1 MNDVTLQSSNI
12 SHCFLMRNDYQPN
25 LRASQ
30 RRRSAFNSICLPHE
44 NCPTPRAH
52 SRVCLQD
59 VRFSNRPVEVKRFQ
73 THHDCDVDV
82 TCGLALLFG
91 IGAKAFPSWD
101 SRTRWNDLYRG
112 LAVVVGRSKRTCE
125 LTSSTVP
132 RGTSFHRLVELEFP
146 PIALDSERPHAA
158 AASLVHLNSVPSV
171 QMRCIITA
179 RRRASATIA
188 FFIPRCLAIF
198 IAQALSQDHFAER
211 NSMTW
216 AAS

>member
-1 MNDVTLQSSNI
+1 MDPLTW
-12 SHCFLMRNDYQPN
+12 Y
-25 LRASQ
+25 
-30 RRRSAFNSICLPHE
+30 
-44 NCPTPRAH
+44 
-52 SRVCLQD
+52 

-73 THHDCDVDV
+73 THHDCGVDV

-91 IGAKAFPSWD
+91 LGTLALPSWD
-101 SRTRWNDLYRG
+101 SRTRWNNLYRG
-112 LAVVVGRSKRTCE
+112 LAVRVGRFKRTCE

-146 PIALDSERPHAA
+146 PIALDPERPHAA

-179 RRRASATIA
+179 KRRASATIA

-198 IAQALSQDHFAER
+198 IAQALSQDHFADR

>member
-1 MNDVTLQSSNI
+1 MTASGPEPTNYDVQ
-12 SHCFLMRNDYQPN
+12 CY
-25 LRASQ
+25 
-30 RRRSAFNSICLPHE
+30 
-44 NCPTPRAH
+44 
-52 SRVCLQD
+52 VC
-59 VRFSNRPVEVKRFQ
+59 FSNRPVGVKRFQ
-73 THHDCDVDV
+73 THHDCGVDV
-82 TCGLALLFG
+82 TRGLALLFG
-91 IGAKAFPSWD
+91 LGAQALPSWD
-101 SRTRWNDLYRG
+101 SRTRWNNLYRG
-112 LAVVVGRSKRTCE
+112 LAVVVGRSKQTCE

-146 PIALDSERPHAA
+146 PIAFDPERPHAA
-158 AASLVHLNSVPSV
+158 AASLLHLNSVPSV

-179 RRRASATIA
+179 KRRASATIA

>member
-1 MNDVTLQSSNI
+1 MSALGHKRTLGG
-12 SHCFLMRNDYQPN
+12 L
-25 LRASQ
+25 L
-30 RRRSAFNSICLPHE
+30 
-44 NCPTPRAH
+44 
-52 SRVCLQD
+52 D